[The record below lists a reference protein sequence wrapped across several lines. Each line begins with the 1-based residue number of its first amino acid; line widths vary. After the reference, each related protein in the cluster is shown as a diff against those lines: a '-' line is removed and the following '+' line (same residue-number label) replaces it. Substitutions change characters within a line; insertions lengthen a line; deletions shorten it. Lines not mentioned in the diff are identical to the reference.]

1 MGVAMNGSGINGG
14 NGFPVISG
22 MLTIK
27 NTNDARA
34 RIGAMTKRSSGVKKR
49 LNYNH
54 REISA
59 QLVRCKK
66 AQGAANV
73 LARARTKISVL
84 KRCQATGNY
93 DSREMANAMA
103 HARRMVRCAQMK
115 VRHLKEEEMEQKKYR
130 RENSADKQ
138 HIENEVKRR
147 AANKERELREKI
159 QIETVHKVQ
168 AEKTKQQQ
176 MMQKRRAHRRQEQS
190 RINEADMKYLKG
202 EIENRRYEGAS
213 PNDGVILNLSA
224 EAALLN
230 EAQIRLQAEQ
240 EAELEAELEMDGSGS
255 LDGTAAVMPGGAAP
269 SEAVSSENSGAATV
283 GASVD
288 ISL

>member
-1 MGVAMNGSGINGG
+1 MGEQSMGMAMNGSGINGG
-14 NGFPVISG
+14 NSVPVISG
-22 MLTIK
+22 MLTVKSI
-27 NTNDARA
+27 NDTMAKSCV
-34 RIGAMTKRSSGVKKR
+34 TKKSSSKAKKR

-73 LARARTKISVL
+73 LARARSKVSVL

-115 VRHLKEEEMEQKKYR
+115 VRNLKEEEMEQKKYR
-130 RENSADKQ
+130 RENGTEKQ
-138 HIENEVKRR
+138 HLENEVKRR
-147 AANKERELREKI
+147 AASKEKELRQKV
-159 QIETVHKVQ
+159 QIEMVHKVQ
-168 AEKTKQQQ
+168 VEKTRQQQ
-176 MMQKRRAHRRQEQS
+176 MQQKRRAHRRQEQS
-190 RINEADMKYLKG
+190 GINEADMKYLKG
-202 EIENRRYEGAS
+202 EIENRRYEGMS
-213 PNDGVILNLSA
+213 PDDGVMLNLSV

-240 EAELEAELEMDGSGS
+240 EAELETEAGLENTGFAQGDV
-255 LDGTAAVMPGGAAP
+255 AA
-269 SEAVSSENSGAATV
+269 EAVPGQMTSVPTGAE
-283 GASVD
+283 GGSVD